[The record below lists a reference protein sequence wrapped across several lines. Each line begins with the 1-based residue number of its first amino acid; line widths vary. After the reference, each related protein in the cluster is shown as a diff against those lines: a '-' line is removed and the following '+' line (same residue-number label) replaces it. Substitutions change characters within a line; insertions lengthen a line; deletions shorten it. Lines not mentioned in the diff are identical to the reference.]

1 MAKKIIVKISD
12 NPETGTPRVVVFE
25 GIQYLFYSMESA
37 ELVWLEYPAK
47 LNDLGQWRPI
57 MKSIVTPR
65 KIITPISNDN
75 KVNAQGITLTEAYIK
90 SINLPLQDETEEDYK
105 VRVDSI
111 LEAELALG
119 IPEFDFWIKAIKWD
133 AIIEQGGTMLESLK
147 RFDRV

>member
-12 NPETGTPRVVVFE
+12 HPETGTPRVVVFE

-37 ELVWLEYPAK
+37 ELVWLEYPAR

-57 MKSIVTPR
+57 MKSIIQPR
-65 KIITPISNDN
+65 KIITPISNEN
-75 KVNAQGITLTEAYIK
+75 KVNIQGITLTEAYIK
-90 SINLPLQDETEEDYK
+90 SITPINEGETEENYK
-105 VRVDSI
+105 IRLDGV

-133 AIIEQGGTMLESLK
+133 AIIEQGGAMLESLK
-147 RFDRV
+147 RFDRI